1 VATINSNGFGIKK
14 LTVSRPTE
22 LLPGAIDY
30 YVSSDKLATSGDPV
44 TAEYECGSKV
54 YLFISYPY
62 KYSIEYDIPTE

>member
-1 VATINSNGFGIKK
+1 
-14 LTVSRPTE
+14 
-22 LLPGAIDY
+22 
-30 YVSSDKLATSGDPV
+30 VSSDKLATSGDPV